1 MSGLRPTETKKF
13 TPIFDFMEIGGDA
26 SSVGNVGASEAGGEA
41 VERITLPCGEHLFK
55 ASLSL
60 FYGEML
66 LPGAWMSEKQ

>member
-1 MSGLRPTETKKF
+1 
-13 TPIFDFMEIGGDA
+13 MEIGGDA

>member
-1 MSGLRPTETKKF
+1 
-13 TPIFDFMEIGGDA
+13 MEIGGDA

-60 FYGEML
+60 L
-66 LPGAWMSEKQ
+66 